1 MKKKTKKLLTVI
13 LSIAL
18 AIGIITAG
26 VFLLK
31 PKDTKRIYP
40 TYHIG
45 SIDESGEYV
54 ESDDA
59 IYSDLFECQGL
70 TIKPDF
76 ASNVEYSIYFYYLD
90 ETFADV
96 KEDLTECFAEP
107 VDESYRYAR
116 ILINPDKNGKTSEEY
131 KIYFWNI
138 LGISNCLEVS
148 VNTNQPKLS
157 NLAEVKNKNCTWDT
171 ESAENWNQL
180 ETIDVSEMNTICIVC
195 ESGVDNVFSSIEYQF
210 AKSGDTGVS
219 PNKDNKLTSK
229 IIKIDVSSYDNIY
242 ISVKSDL
249 VYKIYKFN

>member
-1 MKKKTKKLLTVI
+1 MKKKTKKFLTILLSIVLTV
-13 LSIAL
+13 
-18 AIGIITAG
+18 GIITAG

-45 SIDESGEYV
+45 SINESGDFV

-96 KEDLTECFAEP
+96 KEDLTEYFAEP

-138 LGISNCLEVS
+138 FYNR
-148 VNTNQPKLS
+148 
-157 NLAEVKNKNCTWDT
+157 
-171 ESAENWNQL
+171 
-180 ETIDVSEMNTICIVC
+180 
-195 ESGVDNVFSSIEYQF
+195 
-210 AKSGDTGVS
+210 
-219 PNKDNKLTSK
+219 
-229 IIKIDVSSYDNIY
+229 
-242 ISVKSDL
+242 
-249 VYKIYKFN
+249 